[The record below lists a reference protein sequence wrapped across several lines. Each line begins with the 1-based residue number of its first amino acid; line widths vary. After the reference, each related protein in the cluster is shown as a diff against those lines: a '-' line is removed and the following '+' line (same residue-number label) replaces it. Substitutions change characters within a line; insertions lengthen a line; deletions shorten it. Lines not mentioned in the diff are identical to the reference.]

1 MKEKQAKKN
10 TQQQKFL
17 SIQITNY
24 LIKAIKKILTQLITI
39 INK

>member
-17 SIQITNY
+17 IQINNY